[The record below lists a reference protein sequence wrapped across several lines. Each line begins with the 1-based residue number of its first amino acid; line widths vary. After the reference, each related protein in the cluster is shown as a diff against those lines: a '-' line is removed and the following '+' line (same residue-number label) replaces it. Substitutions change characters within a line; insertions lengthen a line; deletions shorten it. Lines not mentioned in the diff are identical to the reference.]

1 MKMGVILLLFWSR
14 EWNYV
19 GLTVI
24 PSIQLRTLGYEV
36 EFFYGFTPFIDV
48 VTESKWKKIF

>member
-1 MKMGVILLLFWSR
+1 M
-14 EWNYV
+14 

-48 VTESKWKKIF
+48 VTESK